1 MYRKALWYKY
11 GFEHLRDCVV
21 RVNRMTSIDD
31 IKKKSKRFLLP
42 SNVGTVRSNVIWIPA
57 PSSTLKN
64 SAAALSALTDYRKR
78 NGIEL
83 SYAGKN
89 RRRQRA
95 KSMFFESTY
104 QMENTN
110 GHNFTMDD
118 MHVELAGKFNS
129 PNHGLKPCSSRQVPE
144 PQSKPLS
151 QCEIF
156 FMEMKAKLA
165 AKNVNENE

>member
-11 GFEHLRDCVV
+11 GFGHLRDCVV

-31 IKKKSKRFLLP
+31 IKKKTKRFLLP
-42 SNVGTVRSNVIWIPA
+42 SNVETVRSNVIWIPA

-64 SAAALSALTDYRKR
+64 TAAALSALTDYRQR

-83 SYAGKN
+83 PYAGQNK
-89 RRRQRA
+89 RRQRA
-95 KSMFFESTY
+95 KSMFFESTN

-129 PNHGLKPCSSRQVPE
+129 PNLGLKPCSSRRIPE
-144 PQSKPLS
+144 PQSRPLS
-151 QCEIF
+151 QCENF

-165 AKNVNENE
+165 AKNMNEN